1 MDMERDHDTLVELG
15 TVTEDT
21 AGEGGPAFEPGG
33 RMPHPGL
40 AQD

>member
-1 MDMERDHDTLVELG
+1 MEREPNDLVELG
-15 TVTEDT
+15 TVSKDT

-40 AQD
+40 TQE

>member
-1 MDMERDHDTLVELG
+1 MDRELNDLVELG
-15 TVTEDT
+15 TVTADT